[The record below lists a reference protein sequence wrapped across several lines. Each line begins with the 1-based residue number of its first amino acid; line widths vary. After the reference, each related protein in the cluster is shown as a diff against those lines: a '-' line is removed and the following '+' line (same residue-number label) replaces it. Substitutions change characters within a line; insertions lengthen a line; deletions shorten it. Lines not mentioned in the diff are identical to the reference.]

1 MIFLCT
7 FQGHPI
13 MILKYMIITRS
24 FAKVWN
30 FIQNTV
36 FKPKI
41 GDELTPRRVGVTGL
55 AAYHFFFWET
65 NPSYFFEPLKKVPG
79 ASRPEIPMPFSVFHW
94 YLSCGG
100 AV

>member
-36 FKPKI
+36 FKLKI
-41 GDELTPRRVGVTGL
+41 GDELTSLLLGVNGSDDYL
-55 AAYHFFFWET
+55 LFHLET
-65 NPSYFFEPLKKVPG
+65 NSIYFF
-79 ASRPEIPMPFSVFHW
+79 
-94 YLSCGG
+94 
-100 AV
+100 